1 MGLRISDE
9 VPFGEHPR
17 RYNRQ
22 VVPKV
27 AAVVLDEQ
35 YMNFEC
41 YQGVVDALQE
51 DNGARIGRCIVL
63 PTTFIGSPRY
73 MQKLFH
79 DSMVLVRVLGKP
91 DLFVTM
97 TCNPIW
103 PEILDEL
110 EPGQSPPDRPDI
122 VVHVFEL
129 KLRALMDEITKKNVM
144 GETIAFCYTI
154 EFQKRGLPH
163 AHILLWL
170 KDKVND
176 CDLVD
181 RIVCA
186 EIPDLDRQPQ
196 LYAAVAKHMMH
207 GPCGLDNPNC
217 PCMEDDRCTKNY
229 PMQARD
235 TTEVDGDGHVLYRR
249 RNQGRYIE
257 KRVRGQIVRLDNR
270 WVVPYNPYLI
280 GRFNCHIN
288 VEICSSV
295 KTVKYLYK
303 YIFKGSDRSVVETDE
318 VVDEIKDFLEG
329 RYVAAQEACWRLF
342 GFETNNKSHSICRLP
357 VHLPDQQYVTFKEGT
372 SLHSVIDQNAETKLT
387 KFFELNCH
395 IRALIASGNQGNHML
410 LRYMDLPL
418 YYKWDVKNNMWERRV
433 RKIKVFGRINMVP
446 IGTEV
451 FYLHLLL
458 THVEAPTSFEDLLCF
473 QDIVHPTYKAACIA
487 RGLLQDD
494 SEWENYLQEAT
505 VIALPKQVRRLFA
518 TLLVFGQPLDPLSL
532 LKTHLDAMSDDWH
545 NDQNRYCKAILSI
558 EEYLSSSD
566 KHLTDFFNIE
576 ELNEFGYSNIV
587 DVGGD
592 SNDNIDFDN
601 QNITFLEED
610 VGRLNEEQ
618 YIVFNAVT
626 TAVLN
631 SDSPDRL
638 FFLDGPGGT
647 GQSLREVQ
655 LIVLDEAYAGHRFMF
670 EAIDRSL
677 RDIRNIDSP
686 NGGVVVLYGGDFR
699 QTLPVVVRGGRK
711 QTVQACL

>member
-1 MGLRISDE
+1 MRSKFQSGQVEGRGVYTFRVNGELCHHIGNLQPDLDEGARFAQIYFLDDGLQTNRRMEIFDDLHRDVVNNIQEVLESINALVRGFKSSRDVLQRGQNMGLRISGE

-22 VVPKV
+22 VVPEV
-27 AAVVLDEQ
+27 TAIVLDEQ
-35 YMNFEC
+35 YMNFGRDIILHQRGGDLIRIKEIHPAYDALSYPLLFRDGRCGWSPTFKVDTGVTLKSYVQYLLQKRSESNVLHKAGRLFQQYVVDQYLRVEHENLLFIRQHQTELRVEC

-51 DNGARIGRCIVL
+51 DNGARIGRRIVL
-63 PTTFIGSPRY
+63 PATFIGSPRY

-97 TCNPIW
+97 TCNPTW

-110 EPGQSPPDRPDI
+110 ELGQNPPDRPDI
-122 VVHVFEL
+122 VVRVFEL

-181 RIVCA
+181 KIVCA

-196 LYAAVAKHMMH
+196 LYATVAKHMMH
-207 GPCGLDNPNC
+207 GPCGMDNLNC

-235 TTEVDGDGHVLYRR
+235 TTEVDGDGYVLYRR
-249 RNQGRYIE
+249 RNQGRYIK
-257 KRVRGQIVRLDNR
+257 KRVRGQIFRLDNR
-270 WVVPYNPYLI
+270 WVMPYNPYLI

-295 KTVKYLYK
+295 KTVKYLHK
-303 YIFKGSDRSVVETDE
+303 YIFKGPDRGVVETDE

-357 VHLPDQQYVTFKEGT
+357 VHLPGQQYVTFKEGT

-418 YYKWDVKNNMWERRV
+418 YYKWDVKNNVWERR
-433 RKIKVFGRINMVP
+433 
-446 IGTEV
+446 
-451 FYLHLLL
+451 
-458 THVEAPTSFEDLLCF
+458 
-473 QDIVHPTYKAACIA
+473 
-487 RGLLQDD
+487 
-494 SEWENYLQEAT
+494 
-505 VIALPKQVRRLFA
+505 
-518 TLLVFGQPLDPLSL
+518 
-532 LKTHLDAMSDDWH
+532 
-545 NDQNRYCKAILSI
+545 
-558 EEYLSSSD
+558 
-566 KHLTDFFNIE
+566 
-576 ELNEFGYSNIV
+576 
-587 DVGGD
+587 
-592 SNDNIDFDN
+592 
-601 QNITFLEED
+601 
-610 VGRLNEEQ
+610 
-618 YIVFNAVT
+618 
-626 TAVLN
+626 
-631 SDSPDRL
+631 
-638 FFLDGPGGT
+638 
-647 GQSLREVQ
+647 
-655 LIVLDEAYAGHRFMF
+655 IVLQCLVACTIAYF
-670 EAIDRSL
+670 S
-677 RDIRNIDSP
+677 
-686 NGGVVVLYGGDFR
+686 
-699 QTLPVVVRGGRK
+699 
-711 QTVQACL
+711 